1 MEVGS
6 GNTNQSKEL
15 SQGLVQATVSF
26 FPSPK
31 SLLWGAVMCF
41 PAAAYEMLVLAV
53 GTNGEQIPLTFL
65 AELLLLPSLFIVS
78 SLFVL

>member
-15 SQGLVQATVSF
+15 SHGLVQATVSF

-41 PAAAYEMLVLAV
+41 PAAAYEVLVLAV

-65 AELLLLPSLFIVS
+65 AEPLL
-78 SLFVL
+78 